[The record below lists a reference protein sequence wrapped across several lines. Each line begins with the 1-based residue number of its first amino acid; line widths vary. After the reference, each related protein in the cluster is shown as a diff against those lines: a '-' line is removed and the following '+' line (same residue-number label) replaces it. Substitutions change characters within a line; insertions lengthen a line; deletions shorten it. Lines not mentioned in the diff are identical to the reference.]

1 MFDKTVDKVKN
12 FNKLRKTQSEMKKQM
27 EQIFVSNEYHGMSIL
42 VRGDKKIEKISLNG
56 AENKELKDF
65 LNDSMKQVDKKLEKQ
80 MRGHLGDLGFGDL

>member
-1 MFDKTVDKVKN
+1 MLDKIKN
-12 FNKLRKTQSEMKKQM
+12 FNKLLKNRSEIKKQM
-27 EQIFVSNEYHGMSIL
+27 ERIFISNESHGMSVL
-42 VRGDKKIEKISLNG
+42 VRGDKRIEKISLNG

>member
-1 MFDKTVDKVKN
+1 MLDKIKN
-12 FNKLRKTQSEMKKQM
+12 FNKLLKNRSEIKKQM
-27 EQIFVSNEYHGMSIL
+27 ERIFISNESHGMSIL
-42 VRGDKKIEKISLNG
+42 VRGDKRIEKISLNG